1 MSRHGF
7 TLVEVLVAL
16 VVFAIG
22 ALGLAAETA
31 ALTRQIG
38 IGQRAAVV
46 TAAATAR
53 LERVRARGCES
64 RADGVETV
72 RYHSV
77 PLADLQWTW
86 RDPGDSAF
94 RLTLVTV
101 PLGVAARTSIPA
113 DTLTTVVWCRR

>member
-1 MSRHGF
+1 MSRNGF

-16 VVFAIG
+16 VIFAIG

-53 LERVRARGCES
+53 LERARARACES
-64 RADGVETV
+64 RADGIETV

-77 PLADLQWTW
+77 RLADLEWSW

-101 PLGVAARTSIPA
+101 PFGAPARSSIPA